1 MKRVFFPAVL
11 CCVAVTTVAQA
22 QSIAGEWDASFNTPG
37 GTRNFKIVF
46 KVSGDTLT
54 GTVKRE
60 AGDVPLQGTI
70 KGTVV
75 RFSYTV
81 LYNDNPLELTITAV
95 VTGDA
100 MKGTVDFAGA
110 AEDEFWA
117 KRAAGPRAPPASP

>member
-1 MKRVFFPAVL
+1 MKRL
-11 CCVAVTTVAQA
+11 ILVAAMFGVALTTDLSA
-22 QSIAGEWDASFNTPG
+22 QSIAGEWDASINTPG
-37 GTRNFKIVF
+37 GARSFTIVF
-46 KVSGDTLT
+46 QVNGDTLT

-60 AGDVPLQGTI
+60 AGDVPLAGTI
-70 KGTVV
+70 KGSAV

-81 LYNDNPLELTITAV
+81 NYNGNPLELTITAT

-117 KRAAGPRAPPASP
+117 KRAAATRPPPAS

>member
-1 MKRVFFPAVL
+1 MLLSAVV
-11 CCVAVTTVAQA
+11 CCAAVTTAAPA

-37 GTRNFKIVF
+37 GTRSFKIVF
-46 KVSGDTLT
+46 QVSGDTLT

-60 AGDVPLQGTI
+60 AGDVPLLGTI

-81 LYNDNPLELTITAV
+81 MYNDNPLELTITAI
-95 VTGDA
+95 VTGDS

-110 AEDEFWA
+110 GEDEFWA
-117 KRAAGPRAPPASP
+117 KRAPGARPPPASP

>member
-1 MKRVFFPAVL
+1 MNRGILAVAICGAALAPA
-11 CCVAVTTVAQA
+11 ASA

-37 GTRNFKIVF
+37 GTRSFKIVF
-46 KVSGDTLT
+46 QVSGDTLT

-60 AGDVPLQGTI
+60 AGDVPLLGTI

-81 LYNDNPLELTITAV
+81 EYNGNPLELTITAT
-95 VTGDA
+95 VTGDS

-110 AEDEFWA
+110 GEDEFWA
-117 KRAAGPRAPPASP
+117 KRAVASRPPPA